1 MNDKPVTQDEFL
13 TKREAAI
20 ALRVCSKTL
29 ENLVRRGELK
39 VSKIGKQ
46 IWRVK
51 LSELTALMDR
61 TASTK

>member
-1 MNDKPVTQDEFL
+1 MKDQPITQDEFL

-20 ALRVCSKTL
+20 ALRVCQKTL

-46 IWRVK
+46 IWRVRR
-51 LSELTALMDR
+51 SELDALMTR
-61 TASTK
+61 HASGL